1 VKDRLFAL
9 LTESLDDEHE
19 VRVWSGALSAAREA
33 GAGVLCVAGGAL
45 EDANAAR
52 RARNFAFGLVGA
64 ENVEGVLALSG
75 AIASALGAEAYGAWL
90 TRSSGLPTMSLGVA
104 VEGTPSLTVDN
115 RGGIRKTVL
124 HAVREHGAQRV
135 AFVRGPSASQE
146 AEERLFAYRDALI
159 ESGIE
164 PDARLEVEGDYTRA
178 SGAQAVRT
186 LLDERRVQIST
197 LDAVA
202 TANDYMALGFIDEL
216 HRRGFAVPEDLRV
229 VGFDDVDSAQ
239 TAHPALTTARQPG
252 AELGREGVHRLL
264 ALAKGE
270 ALLPL
275 EVLPTEL
282 VVRASCG
289 CAAHSLGLPRTNS
302 ILPPSGVETSFVQ
315 RRQIILA
322 EMMRAARGSFG
333 AAGNGWEG
341 RLLDALVT
349 DVRRDEPGM
358 LQRALEQTLRKIER
372 SRADARIIQDVLS
385 ALRAQALPCVA
396 KDAVAERRL
405 EDAVHDARVSASAF
419 TAQSE
424 ALRLRD
430 ANARI
435 RRFEARAR
443 AVLFDDPKA
452 IGDVAAEELTAFG
465 IEALLLTELDEP
477 NDVSKPGRVVF
488 GFGPAGRRAGG
499 EEIWPRALPFHPLF
513 ERSRRALVL
522 LPVVLRDRPLGVV
535 LLSVSSLEGPLFEEL
550 REFFGTVLGVVRLTR
565 ELEKRGG

>member
-1 VKDRLFAL
+1 
-9 LTESLDDEHE
+9 
-19 VRVWSGALSAAREA
+19 
-33 GAGVLCVAGGAL
+33 
-45 EDANAAR
+45 
-52 RARNFAFGLVGA
+52 
-64 ENVEGVLALSG
+64 
-75 AIASALGAEAYGAWL
+75 
-90 TRSSGLPTMSLGVA
+90 
-104 VEGTPSLTVDN
+104 
-115 RGGIRKTVL
+115 
-124 HAVREHGAQRV
+124 
-135 AFVRGPSASQE
+135 
-146 AEERLFAYRDALI
+146 
-159 ESGIE
+159 
-164 PDARLEVEGDYTRA
+164 
-178 SGAQAVRT
+178 
-186 LLDERRVQIST
+186 
-197 LDAVA
+197 
-202 TANDYMALGFIDEL
+202 
-216 HRRGFAVPEDLRV
+216 
-229 VGFDDVDSAQ
+229 
-239 TAHPALTTARQPG
+239 
-252 AELGREGVHRLL
+252 
-264 ALAKGE
+264 
-270 ALLPL
+270 
-275 EVLPTEL
+275 
-282 VVRASCG
+282 
-289 CAAHSLGLPRTNS
+289 
-302 ILPPSGVETSFVQ
+302 VQ

-565 ELEKRGG
+565 ELAKRGG